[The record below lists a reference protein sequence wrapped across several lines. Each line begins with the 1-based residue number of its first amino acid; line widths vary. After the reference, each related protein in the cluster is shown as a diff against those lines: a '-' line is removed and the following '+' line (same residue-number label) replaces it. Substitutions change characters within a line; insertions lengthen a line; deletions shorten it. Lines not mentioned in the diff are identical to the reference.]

1 MPRRVS
7 ISSASVSVSDSD
19 SDSVVH
25 SVFLFTKENG
35 LPFNLIPDIPGSDWD
50 LLGNGGSSW
59 DHLPNEYQ
67 FTGSLESRDAFMA
80 ELYILMSDNLKAGYI
95 RNFIISRA
103 YSLDID
109 AVYNPVLGVE
119 P

>member
-1 MPRRVS
+1 
-7 ISSASVSVSDSD
+7 
-19 SDSVVH
+19 
-25 SVFLFTKENG
+25 
-35 LPFNLIPDIPGSDWD
+35 
-50 LLGNGGSSW
+50 
-59 DHLPNEYQ
+59 
-67 FTGSLESRDAFMA
+67 MA

-95 RNFIISRA
+95 HNFIISRA